1 MDRFR
6 GKTNQA
12 VFFKEICEDNNF
24 AGESITKL
32 ALRTRT
38 ANALSA
44 SGILTIEQLVRCTPL
59 MITRIPNAGKVTLCN
74 IEEALA
80 WRGLRLAPD
89 PEPYKTRSRRFK
101 GWWSEFQEAVVLF

>member
-59 MITRIPNAGKVTLCN
+59 MITRIPNAGKLTLFN

-80 WRGLRLAPD
+80 LRGLGLAPD
-89 PEPYKTRSRRFK
+89 PEPYKTGSRRCI
-101 GWWSEFQEAVVLF
+101 GS

>member
-12 VFFKEICEDNNF
+12 GFFKEICEDNNF

-59 MITRIPNAGKVTLCN
+59 MITRIPNAGKLTLFN
-74 IEEALA
+74 IEEALTS
-80 WRGLRLAPD
+80 RGLRLAPD
-89 PEPYKTRSRRFK
+89 PEPYKTRFRRFR
-101 GWWSEFQEAVVLF
+101 GS

>member
-6 GKTNQA
+6 GKPNQV

-24 AGESITKL
+24 AGELITKL

-59 MITRIPNAGKVTLCN
+59 MITRIPNAGKLTLFN
-74 IEEALA
+74 IEESLTA
-80 WRGLRLAPD
+80 RGLRLAPD
-89 PEPYKTRSRRFK
+89 PAPYKARARRFRYLR
-101 GWWSEFQEAVVLF
+101 SES

>member
-6 GKTNQA
+6 GKANQV
-12 VFFKEICEDNNF
+12 VFFKEICEDNDL
-24 AGESITKL
+24 AGESIRKL

-59 MITRIPNAGKVTLCN
+59 MITRIPNAGKLTLFN
-74 IEEALA
+74 IQEALA
-80 WRGLRLAPD
+80 LRGLGLATD
-89 PEPYKTRSRRFK
+89 PEPYKTLARRFR
-101 GWWSEFQEAVVLF
+101 G